1 MFPELHL
8 RADRRAFSLTFSI
21 TQRDAIHRLS
31 PMPTADSAGVTGL
44 EVAAGH
50 GCLVMR
56 RANVPAAGSQIL
68 PYLTRTVCGYLSG
81 RISGRREYLCSRGE
95 YLCSGAAGLRSP
107 IVGIWLLAS
116 GAQDGPWHYAW
127 ASR

>member
-8 RADRRAFSLTFSI
+8 TADRRAFSLTFSN

-68 PYLTRTVCGYLSG
+68 PYLTRTVCGYGVCGAAWQIEWQTGLAGACPMSVG
-81 RISGRREYLCSRGE
+81 AGLCS
-95 YLCSGAAGLRSP
+95 YSGWSGLLPGVTEPAGYS
-107 IVGIWLLAS
+107 S
-116 GAQDGPWHYAW
+116 
-127 ASR
+127 